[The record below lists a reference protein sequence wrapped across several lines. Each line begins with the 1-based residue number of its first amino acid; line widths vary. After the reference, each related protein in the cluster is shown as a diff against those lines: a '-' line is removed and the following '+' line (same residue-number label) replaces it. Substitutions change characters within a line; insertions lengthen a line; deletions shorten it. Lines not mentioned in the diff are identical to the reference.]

1 MENRKEVIG
10 ITSFRA
16 EDRNLNPSNTCDY
29 HVPVQMIAWIIF
41 KLRYAL
47 MLLNKKC
54 LISMFHCA
62 FFNSI
67 IDKYQHMHFFTFIT
81 VLV

>member
-1 MENRKEVIG
+1 MENQKEVIG
-10 ITSFRA
+10 IDGFRA

-29 HVPVQMIAWIIF
+29 HVPGEMIAWKMF

-54 LISMFHCA
+54 LNLLQQWG
-62 FFNSI
+62 FNGC
-67 IDKYQHMHFFTFIT
+67 
-81 VLV
+81 